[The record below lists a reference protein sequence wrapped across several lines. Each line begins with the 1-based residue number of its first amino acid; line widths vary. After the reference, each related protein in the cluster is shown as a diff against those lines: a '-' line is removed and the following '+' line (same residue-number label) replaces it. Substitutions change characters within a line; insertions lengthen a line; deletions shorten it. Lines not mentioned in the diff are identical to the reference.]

1 MLGNHDTPPVWRLA
15 DGWLAE
21 GTARAQAD
29 YLATRL
35 VPDPAERD
43 AWAARTAADA
53 GALVQA
59 RAADLFVGPA
69 GNVMVFFTDL
79 FGMRELYNRPGVISP
94 DNWSLRVPAD
104 YQRLYRERLGRNRAI
119 NLPLALAAALRARGL
134 DAHRPDLVK
143 ELDRLAG

>member
-1 MLGNHDTPPVWRLA
+1 
-15 DGWLAE
+15 
-21 GTARAQAD
+21 
-29 YLATRL
+29 
-35 VPDPAERD
+35 
-43 AWAARTAADA
+43 
-53 GALVQA
+53 
-59 RAADLFVGPA
+59 
-69 GNVMVFFTDL
+69 MVFFTDL